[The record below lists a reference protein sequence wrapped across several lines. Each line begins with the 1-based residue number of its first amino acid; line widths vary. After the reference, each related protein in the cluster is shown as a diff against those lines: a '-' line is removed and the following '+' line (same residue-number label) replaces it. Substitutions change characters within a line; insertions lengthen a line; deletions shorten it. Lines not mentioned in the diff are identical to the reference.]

1 MTTLDESPPPHISDP
16 PSQRPQLA
24 RTAGTNRWSVVFAVL
39 FRELKAKLLTPGY
52 LWSTI
57 AFAAVAFFTPAL
69 LNRGGDNTS
78 VIAIPPESGGLT
90 GLLESGAQGAW
101 SIREVADKH
110 EAEALVTNGDVDAY
124 LTPAADGSWSLVSSE
139 AVSPQLLESLQTLLS
154 TQSLTSAAVEA
165 GATPEQLTE
174 AVSDATVTPIIL
186 EQSVVDMPTLLFA
199 LGIGLT
205 IVFIVLL
212 WGATMANDVVQ
223 EKTTRVV
230 EILLA
235 TLRPWQLLAG
245 KIIAITIIGILQ
257 VAAVL
262 AATWAGLELFGDGI
276 SFEGIP
282 VKVVVVGVISVLI
295 GVPLLASFMAAM
307 AARVDHPDDVSTATQ
322 PVYLLLMIPFA
333 AVVFLAFEKP
343 NGPVLEILSY
353 APVTNIFAMPVFVT
367 AGDVAP
373 WQLLVSLAIALLTL
387 AAAIAL
393 AGRIYSNSVLRSG
406 TTVSFREALSST

>member
-1 MTTLDESPPPHISDP
+1 MTTLDKSPPHTSDTP
-16 PSQRPQLA
+16 PQRPQVVH
-24 RTAGTNRWSVVFAVL
+24 TAGANRWSVVFAVL

-52 LWSTI
+52 LWSTL

-69 LNRGGDNTS
+69 LNRGGDAAS
-78 VIAIPPESGGLT
+78 VIAIPPESGALT

-101 SIREVADKH
+101 SIREVADND

-124 LTPAADGSWSLVSSE
+124 LSPAADGGWSLVSSE
-139 AVSPQLLESLQTLLS
+139 AVSPELLESLQTLLA
-154 TQSLTSAAVEA
+154 TQSLTTSAVEA
-165 GATPEQLTE
+165 GATPDQLTE
-174 AVSDATVTPIIL
+174 AVSGATINPVIL
-186 EQSVVDMPTLLFA
+186 EQAVVDMPTLLFA
-199 LGIGLT
+199 LGVGVT

-245 KIIAITIIGILQ
+245 KIIAITVIGILQ

-276 SFEGIP
+276 SFEAIP
-282 VKVVVVGVISVLI
+282 VELVVVGVISVLI

-322 PVYLLLMIPFA
+322 PVYLLLMVPFA

-343 NGPVLEILSY
+343 SGAVLEILSY
-353 APVTNIFAMPVFVT
+353 APVTNIFAMPVFVA

-373 WQLLVSLAIALLTL
+373 WQLLASLAIALLTL